1 MNLKPGQEVYTI
13 VRDEDTIF
21 WKMRKGY
28 IFKITET
35 SIVVKYPNDI
45 LFEVDKCYCNGTL
58 FETKEDVDRAGI
70 KYLGGRYC
78 MTADKPENETKS
90 VSRSDINTVV
100 DKINNMQREIYDL
113 LEALCLI
120 KHDIQNLLEEE
131 SYENT
136 NN

>member
-21 WKMRKGY
+21 WKMRKGH

-70 KYLGGRYC
+70 K
-78 MTADKPENETKS
+78 
-90 VSRSDINTVV
+90 
-100 DKINNMQREIYDL
+100 L
-113 LEALCLI
+113 LRWQILHGCR
-120 KHDIQNLLEEE
+120 
-131 SYENT
+131 
-136 NN
+136 